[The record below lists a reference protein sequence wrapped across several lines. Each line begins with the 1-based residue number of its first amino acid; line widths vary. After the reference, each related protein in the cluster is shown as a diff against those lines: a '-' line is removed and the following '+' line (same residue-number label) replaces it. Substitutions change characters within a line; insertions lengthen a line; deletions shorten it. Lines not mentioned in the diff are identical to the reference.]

1 MEERLAVEMR
11 RITKR
16 YPRVVANDRVDL
28 EVREGEIHA
37 IVGENGA
44 GKSTLMKILYGLVAP
59 DEGEILLGGRPLT
72 SHRPSDA
79 IRLGLGMVHQ
89 HFMLVDGLS
98 VAENV
103 VLGEEPLRNGVLLDE
118 GAARERVGTLSREY
132 GFELAPDERIENL
145 SVGLEQRV
153 EIVKV
158 LYRGAKVL
166 VLDEP
171 TGVLTPQEVRELF
184 AILRS
189 LRESGKTI
197 IFITH
202 KLDEVIELADRV
214 TVMRD
219 GRVMGVVEA
228 SRTTKEELARM
239 MVGRDVLL
247 RVSRAETVPGEVV
260 LSVSGLR
267 AAGRKG
273 TEVLAGVD
281 LEVRRGEIL
290 GIAGVQGNGQTE
302 LIEVL
307 TGLRRASAG
316 RVTVSGVDATNRSP
330 RAVRDLA
337 VAHIPEDRQ
346 ERGLVLEFTIAENLV
361 LGRQRL
367 APYSRHGLLR
377 LDVIADHARKLAREH
392 DLRPGDPDVEA
403 SNLSG
408 GNQQKLIVAR
418 EFDGSPVLLI
428 AAQPTRGVDIGA
440 IEFVH
445 QSLLEMRDQGVA
457 VLLVSAELSE
467 ILTLSDRIAVMYDG
481 AVVATFDSSEANEE
495 TLGVYMTG
503 GGRERP
509 GGAAAPPRG

>member
-1 MEERLAVEMR
+1 
-11 RITKR
+11 
-16 YPRVVANDRVDL
+16 
-28 EVREGEIHA
+28 
-37 IVGENGA
+37 
-44 GKSTLMKILYGLVAP
+44 
-59 DEGEILLGGRPLT
+59 
-72 SHRPSDA
+72 
-79 IRLGLGMVHQ
+79 
-89 HFMLVDGLS
+89 
-98 VAENV
+98 
-103 VLGEEPLRNGVLLDE
+103 VL
-118 GAARERVGTLSREY
+118 
-132 GFELAPDERIENL
+132 
-145 SVGLEQRV
+145 
-153 EIVKV
+153 
-158 LYRGAKVL
+158 
-166 VLDEP
+166 
-171 TGVLTPQEVRELF
+171 
-184 AILRS
+184 
-189 LRESGKTI
+189 
-197 IFITH
+197 
-202 KLDEVIELADRV
+202 
-214 TVMRD
+214 RD

-228 SRTTKEELARM
+228 SRPTKEELARM

-307 TGLRRASAG
+307 TGLRKASGG

-503 GGRERP
+503 GGRERR
-509 GGAAAPPRG
+509 GAAAPPRG

>member
-44 GKSTLMKILYGLVAP
+44 GKSTLMKILYGLIAP
-59 DEGEILLGGRPLT
+59 DEGEVLLAGLPLT

-79 IRLGLGMVHQ
+79 IRLGVGMVHQ
-89 HFMLVDGLS
+89 HFMLVDTLS

-103 VLGEEPLRNGVLLDE
+103 VLGEEPVRHGVLIDE
-118 GAARERVGTLSREY
+118 AAARERVDALSREY
-132 GFELAPDERIENL
+132 GFELDPRERIENL

-166 VLDEP
+166 ILDEP
-171 TGVLTPQEVRELF
+171 TGVLTPQEVKELF
-184 AILRS
+184 SILRS

-219 GRVMGVVEA
+219 GKVMGVVEA
-228 SRTTKEELARM
+228 SKTTKEELARM

-247 RVSRAETVPGEVV
+247 RVSRGETAPGEVV

-307 TGLRRASAG
+307 TGLRRASGG

-330 RAVRDLA
+330 RAVRDLG

-346 ERGLVLEFTIAENLV
+346 DRGLVLEFTVAENLV
-361 LGRQRL
+361 LGRQQS

-377 LDVIADHARKLAREH
+377 LDVIGEHARKLAREH
-392 DLRPGDPDVEA
+392 DIRPRDPAVEA
-403 SNLSG
+403 LDLSG

-445 QSLLEMRDQGVA
+445 QSLLRMRDRGAA

-467 ILTLSDRIAVMYDG
+467 IMTLSDRIAVMYDG
-481 AVVATFDSSEANEE
+481 AVVATFQSGEASEE
-495 TLGVYMTG
+495 TLGIYMTG
-503 GGRERP
+503 GRP
-509 GGAAAPPRG
+509 GRPAGAPAPPA